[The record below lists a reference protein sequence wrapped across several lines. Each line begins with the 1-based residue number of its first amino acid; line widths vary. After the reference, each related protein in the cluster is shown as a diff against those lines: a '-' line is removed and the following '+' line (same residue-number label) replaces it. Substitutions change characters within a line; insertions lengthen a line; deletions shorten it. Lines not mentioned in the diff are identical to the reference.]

1 MSHNDEI
8 QRYKDLIYVYKPD
21 VYRVL
26 MSVFEDHHLAD
37 ELSHVVMINAW
48 KGFSKLRM
56 PSRSKAWVMAITRNV
71 IAQHMNDKAI
81 YLTEF
86 EKDFIYE
93 VEDLDTLK
101 SAEKDILDAI
111 IIKEDI
117 KTVFKALN
125 SLDDKYRIVVK
136 ENLIGQVSLKDIAD
150 KYGLN
155 PGSVRVL
162 YSRGMKKLR
171 ETYKILEKGG
181 RLNGK

>member
-48 KGFSKLRM
+48 
-56 PSRSKAWVMAITRNV
+56 KAWVMAITRNV